1 MLLSRRPNL
10 PRLPLIDPADASEE
24 VRTVFDRFMRTRGNI
39 PNMFRTTAV
48 RPKIM
53 LTMEAHMQAI
63 FTSGTVDLALKEM
76 CAVRT
81 SANNKCA
88 Y

>member
-1 MLLSRRPNL
+1 MG
-10 PRLPLIDPADASEE
+10 RLPLMDPEDASPE
-24 VRTVFDRFMRTRGNI
+24 VGEVFARFMRTRGNV
-39 PNMFRTTAV
+39 PNMFRTMAV
-48 RPKIM
+48 RQEIT
-53 LTMEAHMQAI
+53 LTMDAHMQAI
-63 FTSGTVDLALKEM
+63 FNTGTVEFALKEM

>member
-1 MLLSRRPNL
+1 M
-10 PRLPLIDPADASEE
+10 PRLPLVDPNDTSDE
-24 VRTVFDRFMRTRGNI
+24 VRTVFDRFMKARGNI

-63 FTSGTVDLALKEM
+63 FTSGTVDFALKEM

>member
-1 MLLSRRPNL
+1 M
-10 PRLPLIDPADASEE
+10 PRIPVTDPGDAPPD
-24 VRTVFDRFMRTRGNI
+24 VKAVFDRFMKSRGNI
-39 PNMFRTTAV
+39 PNMFRTTAI
-48 RPKIM
+48 RPAIM
-53 LTMEAHMQAI
+53 TTMEAHMQAV
-63 FTSGTVDLALKEM
+63 FTTGTVEFVLKEM

>member
-1 MLLSRRPNL
+1 M
-10 PRLPLIDPADASEE
+10 PRLPLVDPDTVSDE
-24 VRTVFDRFMRTRGNI
+24 VRAVFDRFMKVRGNI

-63 FTSGTVDLALKEM
+63 FTSGTVDFALKEM

>member
-1 MLLSRRPNL
+1 MP
-10 PRLPLIDPADASEE
+10 PRIPVTDPEEGTPE
-24 VRTVFDRFMRTRGNI
+24 VRAVFDRFMKTRGNI
-39 PNMFRTTAV
+39 PNMFRTLAR
-48 RPKIM
+48 RPEIM
-53 LTMEAHMQAI
+53 LTMEAHMSAI
-63 FTSGTVDLALKEM
+63 LSKGTVEFALKEM

>member
-1 MLLSRRPNL
+1 M
-10 PRLPLIDPADASEE
+10 PRLPLVDPNEASDE
-24 VRTVFDRFMRTRGNI
+24 VRTVFDRFMKVRGNI
-39 PNMFRTTAV
+39 PNMFRTAAV

-63 FTSGTVDLALKEM
+63 FTSGTVDFALKEM

>member
-1 MLLSRRPNL
+1 M
-10 PRLPLIDPADASEE
+10 PRLPLVDPNDASDE
-24 VRTVFDRFMRTRGNI
+24 VQTVFDRFMKVRGNI
-39 PNMFRTTAV
+39 PNMFRTTAI

-63 FTSGTVDLALKEM
+63 FTSGTVDFALKEM

>member
-1 MLLSRRPNL
+1 
-10 PRLPLIDPADASEE
+10 
-24 VRTVFDRFMRTRGNI
+24 
-39 PNMFRTTAV
+39 MFRTTAV

-53 LTMEAHMQAI
+53 ITLEAHMQAI
-63 FTSGTVDLALKEM
+63 LTGGTVDFALKEM

>member
-1 MLLSRRPNL
+1 MP
-10 PRLPLIDPADASEE
+10 PRIPLTDPDEVSPE
-24 VRTVFDRFMRTRGNI
+24 VRSVFDRFMKVRGNV
-39 PNMFRTTAV
+39 PNMFRTAAR
-48 RPKIM
+48 RPEIM
-53 LTMEAHMQAI
+53 LTMEAHMNAV
-63 FTSGTVDLALKEM
+63 FNKGTVEFALKEM

>member
-1 MLLSRRPNL
+1 M
-10 PRLPLIDPADASEE
+10 PRLPLVDPNDASDE
-24 VRTVFDRFMRTRGNI
+24 VRAVFDRFMKVRGNI

-48 RPKIM
+48 RPEIM

-63 FTSGTVDLALKEM
+63 FTSGTVDFALKEM

>member
-1 MLLSRRPNL
+1 MG
-10 PRLPLIDPADASEE
+10 RLPLMDPEDASPE
-24 VRTVFDRFMRTRGNI
+24 VGEVFARFMRTRGNV
-39 PNMFRTTAV
+39 PNMFRTMAV
-48 RPKIM
+48 REKIT
-53 LTMEAHMQAI
+53 LTMDAHMQAI
-63 FTSGTVDLALKEM
+63 FNTGTVEFALKEM

>member
-1 MLLSRRPNL
+1 M
-10 PRLPLIDPADASEE
+10 PRLPLVDPNDTSDE
-24 VRTVFDRFMRTRGNI
+24 VRAVFDRFMKTRGNI

-53 LTMEAHMQAI
+53 LTMEAHMQAV
-63 FTSGTVDLALKEM
+63 FTSGTVDFALKEM

>member
-1 MLLSRRPNL
+1 MPSRIPMT
-10 PRLPLIDPADASEE
+10 DPEE
-24 VRTVFDRFMRTRGNI
+24 VPPDVKAVFDRFMKLRGNI
-39 PNMFRTTAV
+39 PNMFRTVAR
-48 RPKIM
+48 RPEIM
-53 LTMEAHMQAI
+53 LTMEAHMNAV
-63 FTSGTVDLALKEM
+63 FNKGTVEFALKEM

>member
-1 MLLSRRPNL
+1 MPE
-10 PRLPLIDPADASEE
+10 PRIPVTDPEQVSPE
-24 VRTVFDRFMRTRGNI
+24 VRAVFDRFMKVRGNI
-39 PNMFRTTAV
+39 PNMFRTVAH
-48 RPKIM
+48 RPEIM
-53 LTMEAHMQAI
+53 LTMDAHMNAI
-63 FTSGTVDLALKEM
+63 LTTGTVPFALKEM

>member
-1 MLLSRRPNL
+1 M
-10 PRLPLIDPADASEE
+10 PRLPLVDPNDTSDE
-24 VRTVFDRFMRTRGNI
+24 VRAVFDRFMKTRGNI

-53 LTMEAHMQAI
+53 LTMEAHLQAV
-63 FTSGTVDLALKEM
+63 FTSGTVDFALKEM

>member
-1 MLLSRRPNL
+1 MP
-10 PRLPLIDPADASEE
+10 PRIPVTNPDE
-24 VRTVFDRFMRTRGNI
+24 VQPEVKAVFDRFMRVRGNI
-39 PNMFRTTAV
+39 PNMFRTVAR
-48 RPKIM
+48 RPEIM
-53 LTMEAHMQAI
+53 LTMEAHMNAV
-63 FTSGTVDLALKEM
+63 FNTGTVEFALKEM

>member
-1 MLLSRRPNL
+1 MG
-10 PRLPLIDPADASEE
+10 RLPLMDPEDASPE
-24 VRTVFDRFMRTRGNI
+24 VGEVFARFMRTRGNV
-39 PNMFRTTAV
+39 PNMFRTVAV
-48 RPKIM
+48 RREIAV
-53 LTMEAHMQAI
+53 TMDAHMQAI
-63 FTSGTVDLALKEM
+63 FNTGTVGVALKEM

>member
-1 MLLSRRPNL
+1 MP
-10 PRLPLIDPADASEE
+10 PRIPVTDPDEVSPE
-24 VRTVFDRFMRTRGNI
+24 VRAVFDRFMKVRGNI
-39 PNMFRTTAV
+39 PNMFRTVAR
-48 RPKIM
+48 RPEIM
-53 LTMEAHMQAI
+53 LTMEAHMAAI
-63 FTSGTVDLALKEM
+63 LNKGTVEFALKEM

>member
-1 MLLSRRPNL
+1 MPE
-10 PRLPLIDPADASEE
+10 PRIPVTDPEDAAPE
-24 VRTVFDRFMRTRGNI
+24 VREVFDRFMKQRGNI
-39 PNMFRTTAV
+39 PNMFRTVAR
-48 RPKIM
+48 RPEIM
-53 LTMEAHMQAI
+53 LTMEAHMRAI
-63 FTSGTVDLALKEM
+63 LTTGTVPFALKEM

>member
-1 MLLSRRPNL
+1 MP
-10 PRLPLIDPADASEE
+10 PRIPVTDPDEVSPE
-24 VRTVFDRFMRTRGNI
+24 VRGVFDRFMRVRGNI
-39 PNMFRTTAV
+39 PNMFRTVAR
-48 RPKIM
+48 RPEIM
-53 LTMEAHMQAI
+53 LTMEAHMAAI
-63 FTSGTVDLALKEM
+63 LNKGTVEFAIKEM

>member
-1 MLLSRRPNL
+1 MP
-10 PRLPLIDPADASEE
+10 PRIPVTDPHEVPAE
-24 VRTVFDRFMRTRGNI
+24 VRSVFDRFMRVRGNI
-39 PNMFRTTAV
+39 PNMFRTVAR
-48 RPKIM
+48 RPEIM
-53 LTMEAHMQAI
+53 LTMEAHMNAV
-63 FTSGTVDLALKEM
+63 FNTGTVEFALKEM

>member
-1 MLLSRRPNL
+1 M
-10 PRLPLIDPADASEE
+10 PRLPVVDTTGVPHE
-24 VRTVFDRFMRTRGNI
+24 VRTVFDGFMRTRGNI
-39 PNMFRTTAV
+39 PNMFRTLAV
-48 RPKIM
+48 RPEIM

-63 FTSGTVDLALKEM
+63 FNTGTVDLALKEM

>member
-1 MLLSRRPNL
+1 MP
-10 PRLPLIDPADASEE
+10 PRIPVTDPDEVAPE
-24 VRTVFDRFMRTRGNI
+24 VRSVFDRFMKLRGNI
-39 PNMFRTTAV
+39 PNMFRTVAR
-48 RPKIM
+48 RPEIM
-53 LTMEAHMQAI
+53 LTMEAHMNAV
-63 FTSGTVDLALKEM
+63 FNKGTVEFALKEM

>member
-1 MLLSRRPNL
+1 MP
-10 PRLPLIDPADASEE
+10 PRISVSDPDE
-24 VRTVFDRFMRTRGNI
+24 VEPEVKAVFDRFMRVRGNI
-39 PNMFRTTAV
+39 PNMFRTYAR

-53 LTMEAHMQAI
+53 LTMEAHMNAI
-63 FTSGTVDLALKEM
+63 FQTGTVEFALKEM

-81 SANNKCA
+81 SANNHCA

>member
-1 MLLSRRPNL
+1 V
-10 PRLPLIDPADASEE
+10 PRLPLTDPATASPE
-24 VRTVFDRFMRTRGNI
+24 VKAVFDRFMQTRGNI

-48 RPKIM
+48 RPRIM
-53 LTMEAHMQAI
+53 ITMEAHMQAI
-63 FTSGTVDLALKEM
+63 FTSGTVEFALKEM

>member
-1 MLLSRRPNL
+1 MP
-10 PRLPLIDPADASEE
+10 PRLPVVDPDDASPE
-24 VRTVFDRFMRTRGNI
+24 VSVVFDRFIKTRGNI

-48 RPKIM
+48 RPEIM
-53 LTMEAHMQAI
+53 VTMEAHMNAV
-63 FTSGTVDLALKEM
+63 FTKGTVEFALKEM

>member
-1 MLLSRRPNL
+1 MG
-10 PRLPLIDPADASEE
+10 RLPKMRREEASPE
-24 VRTVFDRFMRTRGNI
+24 VREVFDRFMRTRGNI
-39 PNMFRTTAV
+39 PNMFRTVAV
-48 RPKIM
+48 RQEIAV
-53 LTMEAHMQAI
+53 TMDAHMQAI
-63 FTSGTVDLALKEM
+63 LNTGTVELALKEM

>member
-1 MLLSRRPNL
+1 MP
-10 PRLPLIDPADASEE
+10 PRIPLTDPEE
-24 VRTVFDRFMRTRGNI
+24 VPPDVKAVFDRFMKVRGNI
-39 PNMFRTTAV
+39 PNMFRTVAR
-48 RPKIM
+48 RPEIM
-53 LTMEAHMQAI
+53 LTMEAHMNAV
-63 FTSGTVDLALKEM
+63 FNKGTVEFALKEM